1 LNRSGVCKSTRL
13 AAAPLTWD
21 DELILVRFWAR
32 KTGAF
37 WGRAPAGYRDLQDVR
52 DADLMLK
59 LERGCCPECG
69 APRMEYFFEDVRN
82 GELWQRFGWP
92 SSAPAYLT

>member
-32 KTGAF
+32 RTGAF
-37 WGRAPAGYRDLQDVR
+37 CRPPAAHRDLQDVR

-69 APRMEYFFEDVRN
+69 APRMEYFFEDVRG
-82 GELWQRFGWP
+82 GELWQRFGCA
-92 SSAPAYLT
+92 SIGPAYLT